1 MDKIDLVVYSLAS
14 PVRQH
19 PKDGLLYRSSIKPME
34 SVLQIKT
41 VHVEK
46 GEVSEITLEPA
57 TEEEAKSTVA
67 VMGGEDWEFWID
79 SLAEADLL
87 AEGAKT
93 ISYTYIGSKLTW
105 PIYWDGT
112 LGLAKADLDR
122 ASRAISEKLTTIGGK
137 AQVAVLKAI
146 VSQASAAIPVVPLY
160 VALLF
165 RVMKR
170 MKIHEDCITH
180 IYRLFATQLLDGVE
194 QRLDDEGR
202 IRMDDLELRPE
213 VQKVVSQNWLK
224 VTTENLDELGD
235 LEGFRSDFLNIF
247 GFGFDDID
255 YELDVDPKR
264 IFDFG

>member
-1 MDKIDLVVYSLAS
+1 MYK
-14 PVRQH
+14 RQ
-19 PKDGLLYRSSIKPME
+19 
-34 SVLQIKT
+34 
-41 VHVEK
+41 
-46 GEVSEITLEPA
+46 
-57 TEEEAKSTVA
+57 
-67 VMGGEDWEFWID
+67 
-79 SLAEADLL
+79 
-87 AEGAKT
+87 
-93 ISYTYIGSKLTW
+93 
-105 PIYWDGT
+105 
-112 LGLAKADLDR
+112 
-122 ASRAISEKLTTIGGK
+122 
-137 AQVAVLKAI
+137 
-146 VSQASAAIPVVPLY
+146 
-160 VALLF
+160 
-165 RVMKR
+165 
-170 MKIHEDCITH
+170 H